1 VNLSGPVFGRRILVK
16 TAVIAALGLLVV
28 WFGAAL
34 ADDVYLSDAD
44 APAAVFPTADRF
56 ERREVPATDELRARV
71 ARRLGDIRV
80 SVWEQS
86 YKTATAFRG
95 EDRLGRSIEVEEIG
109 KHRAITFVVG
119 VDERDEVAGVA
130 VMVYREAY
138 GGEIRSRRFLDQYH
152 GKTIGD
158 PLRPGQDVHNITG
171 ATLSARAAGRAVK
184 KAIAVLEEIGE
195 PKSPAAALAPPLPP
209 AEPAAGSPAG
219 ERLRVREAH
228 YVMGT
233 ILEVTVDAPSL
244 GTGRAWIRRAVGE
257 ARRLDAELTSF
268 RSDSALCRLNR
279 QAGRGFQ
286 RVPPDLYRVVVLS
299 QELSAA
305 SEGAFDITVDPL
317 VRLWQRA
324 ANERRWPSSAELALA
339 QASIGRD
346 KVRVRAPDQVELA
359 GTGVTLDLGG
369 VGKGYGAD
377 RIAALLRELGADSA
391 LVNFGE
397 SSIVAVGPPPV
408 APAWTIRVR
417 RGSALDGPLFLRD
430 MALST
435 SESFGQGVR
444 VGRRRF
450 GHIIDPRTGMP
461 LERSAQATA
470 LAPTGTEAE
479 AWSKALLVD
488 PERALRAV
496 AARPSIGALLIDG
509 RGVRE
514 DDRFAVMSGWRTAS
528 R

>member
-1 VNLSGPVFGRRILVK
+1 VNPSGPASGRRILAK
-16 TAVIAALGLLVV
+16 TALIAALGMLAAR
-28 WFGAAL
+28 FGVAL
-34 ADDVYLSDAD
+34 ADDVYLSDVD
-44 APAAVFPTADRF
+44 APAAVFPSADRF
-56 ERREVPATDELRARV
+56 ERRDVPATEELRSRV
-71 ARRLGDIRV
+71 ARRLGEVRV
-80 SVWEQS
+80 SVWEAS
-86 YKTATAFRG
+86 YKIATAFRG
-95 EDRLGRSIEVEEIG
+95 DARLGRAIEVEEIG
-109 KHRAITFVVG
+109 KHRAITFVIG
-119 VDERDEVAGVA
+119 VDDEGEVAGVA

-138 GGEIRSRRFLDQYH
+138 GGEIRSRRFLDQFR
-152 GKTIGD
+152 GKTSGD

-195 PKSPAAALAPPLPP
+195 PKSPAAAVAPPLPGAEPP
-209 AEPAAGSPAG
+209 AESSAG

-233 ILEVTVDAPSL
+233 ILEVAVDAPSL

-268 RSDSALCRLNR
+268 RSDSALSRLNR

-286 RVPPDLYRVVVLS
+286 RVPPDLYRVVLLS

-305 SEGAFDITVDPL
+305 SEGTFDITVDPL
-317 VRLWQRA
+317 VRLWQRTA
-324 ANERRWPSSAELALA
+324 SERRWPSPEELAQA

-346 KVRVRAPDQVELA
+346 KVRLRAPDQVELA
-359 GTGVTLDLGG
+359 GAGVRLDLGG
-369 VGKGYGAD
+369 VGKGYAAD

-417 RGSALDGPLFLRD
+417 RGSTLDGPLFLRN

-435 SESFGQGVR
+435 SGSFGQGVR
-444 VGRRRF
+444 VERRRF

-461 LERSAQATA
+461 LERTAQATA

-488 PERALRAV
+488 PERAFRAV
-496 AARPSIGALLIDG
+496 AARPSIGALLIDD

-514 DDRFAVMSGWRTAS
+514 DDRFAVMSGWRTTS